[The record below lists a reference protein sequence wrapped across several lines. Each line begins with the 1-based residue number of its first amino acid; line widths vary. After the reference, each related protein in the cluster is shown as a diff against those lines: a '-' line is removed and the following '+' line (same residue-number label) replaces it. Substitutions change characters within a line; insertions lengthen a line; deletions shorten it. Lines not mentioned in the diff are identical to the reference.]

1 MSRSRSSRPGET
13 TSCRSMGTRARCSRT
28 PRRPFPPWMRADRQP
43 DGLPTGVATP
53 PIWLQRDLAERG
65 GRISWF
71 LDASP
76 KARHGRRELRLFWA
90 LADPDQNAYV
100 GSSGTHGTPW
110 PHLRQIGAVERHRLQ
125 IRRGQ
130 VIATESEV
138 RYYVTSLAPEQ
149 ADAKAL
155 LALAR
160 GHWGIEN
167 RLHHVRDVTF
177 DEDRSQMQRASAR
190 SALARSEE
198 HTSELQS
205 RRDLVCRL
213 LLET

>member
-1 MSRSRSSRPGET
+1 
-13 TSCRSMGTRARCSRT
+13 MGAN
-28 PRRPFPPWMRADRQP
+28 RQP
-43 DGLPTGVATP
+43 DGLPMGVATP
-53 PIWLQRDLAERG
+53 PVWLQRDLAERG

-71 LDASP
+71 IEASP
-76 KARHGRRELRLFWA
+76 KARHGRREVRVFWA
-90 LADPDQNAYV
+90 LADPEQNAYV

-125 IRRGQ
+125 VRRGQ
-130 VIATESEV
+130 IIATEAEV

-177 DEDRSQMQRASAR
+177 EEDRSQMRSGAVAHTFAACRNLAIGLLRSSGASNIAAALRTCAAR
-190 SALARSEE
+190 PADAA
-198 HTSELQS
+198 
-205 RRDLVCRL
+205 L
-213 LLET
+213 LLLAKGLL

>member
-1 MSRSRSSRPGET
+1 
-13 TSCRSMGTRARCSRT
+13 
-28 PRRPFPPWMRADRQP
+28 MRADRQA

-76 KARHGRRELRLFWA
+76 KARHGRREIRVCWA

-110 PHLRQIGAVERHRLQ
+110 PHLRQVGAVERHRLQ

-130 VIATESEV
+130 IIATESEV

-149 ADAKAL
+149 ADATAL

-177 DEDRSQMQRASAR
+177 EEDRSQMRCGAIPQTFAACRNLALGLLR
-190 SALARSEE
+190 SAGAANIAAALRTFAARPADAALLILA
-198 HTSELQS
+198 TG
-205 RRDLVCRL
+205 L
-213 LLET
+213 L

>member
-1 MSRSRSSRPGET
+1 
-13 TSCRSMGTRARCSRT
+13 
-28 PRRPFPPWMRADRQP
+28 
-43 DGLPTGVATP
+43 VATP
-53 PIWLQRDLAERG
+53 PRWLQRDLAERG

-76 KARHGRRELRLFWA
+76 KPRHGRREIRVIWA

-110 PHLRQIGAVERHRLQ
+110 PHLRQIGAVERHRLHV
-125 IRRGQ
+125 RRGQ
-130 VIATESEV
+130 IIATESEV
-138 RYYVTSLAPEQ
+138 RYYVTSLPPER
-149 ADAKAL
+149 ADATAL

-177 DEDRSQMQRASAR
+177 EEDRSQMHASAVAHTFAACR
-190 SALARSEE
+190 NLAIGLLRLSGATNIAAALRTFAARPA
-198 HTSELQS
+198 
-205 RRDLVCRL
+205 DAAVLVLSTGL
-213 LLET
+213 L

>member
-1 MSRSRSSRPGET
+1 
-13 TSCRSMGTRARCSRT
+13 
-28 PRRPFPPWMRADRQP
+28 
-43 DGLPTGVATP
+43 
-53 PIWLQRDLAERG
+53 LAERG
-65 GRISWF
+65 GRISWV

-76 KARHGRRELRLFWA
+76 KARHGRREIRVVWA
-90 LADPDQNAYV
+90 LADPEQNAYV

-130 VIATESEV
+130 IIATEREV

-177 DEDRSQMQRASAR
+177 EEDRSQMRCGAIPQTFAACRNLAIGLLR
-190 SALARSEE
+190 SAGAASVAAALRTFAARPADAALLVLA
-198 HTSELQS
+198 TS
-205 RRDLVCRL
+205 L
-213 LLET
+213 L

>member
-1 MSRSRSSRPGET
+1 
-13 TSCRSMGTRARCSRT
+13 MGAN
-28 PRRPFPPWMRADRQP
+28 RQP
-43 DGLPTGVATP
+43 DGLPMGVATP
-53 PIWLQRDLAERG
+53 PVWLQRDLAERG

-71 LDASP
+71 IEASP
-76 KARHGRRELRLFWA
+76 KARHGRREVRVFWA
-90 LADPDQNAYV
+90 LADPEQNAYV

-130 VIATESEV
+130 IIATEAEV

-155 LALAR
+155 LALTR

-177 DEDRSQMQRASAR
+177 EEDRSQMRSGAVAHTFAACRNLAIGLLRSSGASNIAAALRTCAAR
-190 SALARSEE
+190 PADAA
-198 HTSELQS
+198 
-205 RRDLVCRL
+205 L
-213 LLET
+213 LLLAKGLL